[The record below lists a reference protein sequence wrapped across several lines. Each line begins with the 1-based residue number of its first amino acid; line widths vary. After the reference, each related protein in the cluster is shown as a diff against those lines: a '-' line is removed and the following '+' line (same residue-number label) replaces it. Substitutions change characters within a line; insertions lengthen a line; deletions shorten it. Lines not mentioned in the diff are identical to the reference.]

1 MTSMSYS
8 LYKGDYSKFILSST
22 NILIV
27 LQVIYINIYKSLI
40 DGVFID
46 FLGILGISTK
56 MTGDDHLAID

>member
-46 FLGILGISTK
+46 FLGILGISRK
-56 MTGDDHLAID
+56 